1 MTTGISKMTKRDFIE
16 FYKERIYV
24 ADQELLEIIMAA
36 YTANY
41 IQGNPFWLL
50 VIGQS
55 GGGKSTGV
63 EAFYEHCTSYQV
75 DDMTDGALASGFTGV
90 SPEDFII
97 EKIKDKVVLI
107 SDLAGILQMPQDAR
121 NKLLSAFRRI
131 YDGEYSREWGSGQ
144 EAVKWKGKVGLI
156 GATVPE
162 TDQVIRKMMD
172 LGERFVRV
180 YTEYSEEDALLAI
193 QRALENV
200 GKEAQIKEELQQA
213 GNAFL
218 DEYIPKAQAGI
229 GHIQRPSWWN
239 TRLINIA
246 NLTATLR
253 TPASRTQ
260 GGEIKYDPAPEI
272 GTRLVKQFSQLAHGN
287 CINEDRGEVN
297 ERDLQLVLRLAVNSI
312 QKRRGLALSALM
324 NGCEHMKDIEKFT
337 ATPARTIGRE
347 LEFYQHL
354 KVVEQAD
361 DYTWSIVPRVMKELS
376 ITGLH
381 TKIMN
386 TYPQQ
391 YED

>member
-1 MTTGISKMTKRDFIE
+1 MTTGIMTKRDFIE
-16 FYKERIYV
+16 TYKEHIYV

-36 YTANY
+36 YVANY

-63 EAFYEHCTSYQV
+63 ESFYEHCTAYQV

-90 SPEDFII
+90 KPEDFII

-144 EAVKWKGKVGLI
+144 EAVKWNGKVGLI

-162 TDQVIRKMMD
+162 TDQVVRKMMD

-180 YTEYSEEDALLAI
+180 YTEYSQDDALLAI
-193 QRALENV
+193 QRALENS
-200 GKEAQIKEELQQA
+200 GKEAQIKAELQEA

-218 DEYIPKAQAGI
+218 NEYIPKAKAGI
-229 GHIQRPSWWN
+229 KHIQQPSWWS
-239 TRLINIA
+239 TRMIYIA

-260 GGEIKYDPAPEI
+260 GGEIKYEPAPEI
-272 GTRLVKQFSQLAHGN
+272 GTRLVKQFAQLAHAN
-287 CINEDRGEVN
+287 CLIEDRDELN
-297 ERDLQLVLRLAVNSI
+297 ERDVQLVLRIAVDCI

-324 NGCEHMKDIEKFT
+324 NGCEHMKDISKFT
-337 ATPARTIGRE
+337 ATPERTIGRE
-347 LEFYQHL
+347 LEFYQLL
-354 KVVEQAD
+354 KVVEQED

-386 TYPQQ
+386 AYPQQ